1 MLSWSPWTS
10 LLSSSVWARGWLAIG
25 AGVRSQMHAPSGVLI
40 GGRLLQCFL
49 CRINNEAQ
57 IIAVSHDLDRGEW
70 NCHFLFT
77 DTEKSSDTDERSSDG
92 AIGCHDEI
100 ADRPDLVAG
109 AIVHAS
115 VEVRTRQDATGRS
128 SREIGNALL
137 RQRSRRARKCI
148 EFPL

>member
-1 MLSWSPWTS
+1 
-10 LLSSSVWARGWLAIG
+10 
-25 AGVRSQMHAPSGVLI
+25 MHAPGAVLI

-92 AIGCHDEI
+92 AIGGQHFKTSIHNPSLRKRNSARCWNV
-100 ADRPDLVAG
+100 P
-109 AIVHAS
+109 AS
-115 VEVRTRQDATGRS
+115 WERT
-128 SREIGNALL
+128 
-137 RQRSRRARKCI
+137 
-148 EFPL
+148 P